1 MGTINQIK
9 AKLLEL
15 EGGKFQRLC
24 DDWLHRKGYENI
36 NAIGMSQ
43 INDRVVKGT
52 PDSLLI
58 QSNGQYIFAEYTVQ
72 QNRLVQKLQKDISK
86 CFDEKKTGI
95 LNKQISEIIICYL
108 DKLSTHEINH
118 LNSLCLN
125 NEVKLSLYGI
135 DTLALSIQNNFPVL
149 SELYLGLSLDT
160 GQLLSIDDFVNRY
173 GKNEFTTSIDNKI
186 LFQSEALKQCAYFLE
201 EGRFLLISGS
211 SGVGK
216 TLFSVELLKI
226 IKNQTPQLKVYC
238 IFDKGADLNRDIT
251 AYFSEPGD
259 YLIFIDDA
267 NRLDNR
273 LDYILHYLNE
283 LDNTRTFRIIATV
296 RDYAREPVITKVS
309 QYTQIN
315 EHIIQPLSD
324 EQIKKLIIE
333 LFDIKNSEYQLR
345 IQEIAKGNARLA
357 IMAAKVAIKTQQIES
372 IQNVTSLY
380 DDYFGQN
387 ESVKDIIE
395 NKKLMTTACA
405 ISFFRKIDKLNDSQM
420 SYVQNVF
427 GIQIDEFWEF
437 VNILNKKELVDLY
450 EDEVVRISDQVLSTY
465 LFYLSVFEK
474 KIIPFSKIVNNFYP
488 ELNNKIV
495 DALNP
500 IISAFDH
507 KKIAN
512 EIKREIQDIFN
523 EISKC
528 KVSDDAIKF
537 LNSFWF
543 ALPTESLIYA
553 KNAIYE
559 MQPMEI
565 DWEKEVFEETKEEL
579 KETSII
585 KLLSYFRYYGVDEL
599 KISFGLLLEFL
610 EKSQESLGSIIK
622 ELIETYNFKS
632 NDKRYGYFVQTH
644 VIKTLIER
652 MNDGGNY
659 LFTRLFILVAK
670 FYLKV
675 EHREYQWTRDDNVNF
690 ITFRLSP
697 DEYLLPLREKI
708 IKNLSNLLVSEKY
721 NSLVLEVF
729 QDFSSHL
736 IYEGKEMAI
745 ADLKYIKDYLI
756 ENLNQ
761 SELSHC
767 QILQDICD
775 HLESFNIEFPLEWR
789 TQFKNPVLELSNLL
803 IDDRHDRRKLEMGYK
818 EYNQYCYQR
827 LVEYFTVFTQPMFI
841 DFMENCVIL
850 NRFLSG
856 RERDYSLKEGI
867 ITSLQA
873 LADIH
878 PEIFSGIISSYLDY
892 DDIFE
897 LNPNLIILKLVKK
910 LPVSDVWILINS
922 KKYKNK
928 KLWCSVYFSLMPVE
942 YITKEEVKSLLLHLD
957 TTPSTQLP
965 HSIEFLTKY
974 RVIDK
979 DIFPKVA
986 RTLVTKSYSEAN
998 YARPLGWIF
1007 YKDSEVFGSWF
1018 EIFQTDEELL
1028 YDVYIAAFKVN
1039 SDFDHSGE
1047 ALDLLMAK
1055 NSNFL
1060 KRVVDCIYENERSLS
1075 LNSNIPELNF
1085 LWQRQSFLK
1094 DIEDY
1099 AKYIYNKEKDLFSIP
1114 TRLFRKLFLKGIQ
1127 KPNENKLTEK
1137 KEEFIKY
1144 TITKNIDN
1152 FQYVCFI
1159 FSAANSMREKLKIE
1173 LLDIFLKNNNNFE
1186 DFKTLECGYGLWVRG
1201 WSGSKVPILER
1212 EKNYLEKILPLL
1224 STADL
1229 LEHKAYIEKR
1239 IEFKIN
1245 EIEIEK
1251 KRDFLGN

>member
-1 MGTINQIK
+1 MATINQIK

-15 EGGKFQRLC
+15 EGGIFQRLC

-58 QSNGQYIFAEYTVQ
+58 QPNGQYIFAEYTAKQ
-72 QNRLVQKLQKDISK
+72 SRLLHKLQDDISK
-86 CFDEKKTGI
+86 CLDEKKTGI

-118 LNSLCLN
+118 LNNLCLS

-135 DTLALSIQNNFPVL
+135 DTIALSIQNNFPVL

-160 GQLLSIDDFVNRY
+160 GQLLSIEDFVNRY

-186 LFQSEALKQCAYFLE
+186 LFQSEALKQGAYFLE
-201 EGRFLLISGS
+201 EGQFLLISGS
-211 SGVGK
+211 SGLGK

-226 IKNQTPQLKVYC
+226 IKNQNPQLKVYC
-238 IFDKGADLNRDIT
+238 IFDKGADLSRDIT

-259 YLIFIDDA
+259 YLVFIDDA

-283 LDNTRTFRIIATV
+283 TGNARTFRIIATV
-296 RDYAREPVITKVS
+296 RDYAREPIITKVS
-309 QYTQIN
+309 QYTKIN
-315 EHIIQPLSD
+315 EHNIQPLSD
-324 EQIKKLIIE
+324 EQIKELIIE
-333 LFDIKNSEYQLR
+333 LFDIKNPAYQLR
-345 IQEIAKGNARLA
+345 IQEIAKGNPRLA
-357 IMAAKVAIKTQQIES
+357 VMAAKVAIQTQQIES

-387 ESVKDIIE
+387 ESVKSVIE
-395 NKKLMTTACA
+395 NEKLMITACA

-427 GIQIDEFWEF
+427 GIQIDEFWEL

-450 EDEVVRISDQVLSTY
+450 ENEVVRLSDQVLSTY

-474 KIIPFSKIVNNFYP
+474 KIVPFSKIVSNFYP

-507 KKIAN
+507 KKIVN
-512 EIKREIQDIFN
+512 DIKREIQDIFN
-523 EISKC
+523 EFSRC
-528 KVSDDAIKF
+528 KVSDDTIKF

-553 KNAIYE
+553 KNAIDE
-559 MQPMEI
+559 LQAIDI
-565 DWEKEVFEETKEEL
+565 DWENEVFEETKEEL
-579 KETSII
+579 KDTSII
-585 KLLSYFRYYGVDEL
+585 KLLSSFRYYGGNEF
-599 KISFGLLLEFL
+599 KISFGLLLKLL
-610 EKSQESLGSIIK
+610 EKSQESLGCVIK
-622 ELIETYNFKS
+622 ELTEKYTFKS
-632 NDKRYGYFVQTH
+632 NDRRYGYFVQTH
-644 VIKTLIER
+644 VVDTLIEQ
-652 MNDGGNY
+652 MNVGNNY

-675 EHREYQWTRDDNVNF
+675 EYREYQWIQDNTVNF
-690 ITFRLSP
+690 VTIRLSP
-697 DEYLLPLREKI
+697 DEYLSPLRKKL
-708 IKNLSNLLVSEKY
+708 IKNLSNLLVLEKY
-721 NSLVLEVF
+721 NSLVLEVI
-729 QDFSSHL
+729 QDYSNNL
-736 IYEGKEMAI
+736 IHNGKEMAI
-745 ADLKYIKDYLI
+745 SDLEYIKDYLVV
-756 ENLNQ
+756 NLNQ

-767 QILQDICD
+767 QIMQNVCD
-775 HLESFNIEFPLEWR
+775 HLESFNIDFPLEWK

-803 IDDRHDRRKLEMGYK
+803 LDDWHDRRKLEMGYA
-818 EYNQYCYQR
+818 EYKQYRYQR
-827 LVEYFTVFTQPMFI
+827 LVDYFAAFTVPMFTE
-841 DFMENCVIL
+841 FMKDCVTLNC
-850 NRFLSG
+850 FLVG
-856 RERDYSLKEGI
+856 RQRDYSLKEGLI
-867 ITSLQA
+867 ISLLA
-873 LADIH
+873 LSDIH
-878 PEIFSGIISSYLDY
+878 PEIFKDIISLYLDY

-897 LNPNLIILKLVKK
+897 LNPNLIISKLFQQ
-910 LPVSDVWILINS
+910 LPVSAIWTLINS

-928 KLWCSVYFSLMPVE
+928 KLWCSEYFSLMPVE
-942 YITKEEVKSLLLHLD
+942 GITKKEVKSLLLHLD
-957 TTPSTQLP
+957 TTPSIQLP
-965 HSIEFLTKY
+965 RSIEFLTKY

-986 RTLVTKSYSEAN
+986 GALVNKSYSEEN

-1007 YKDSEVFGSWF
+1007 YKESEVFGSWF
-1018 EIFQTDEELL
+1018 EIFQTDEKLL

-1039 SDFDHSGE
+1039 SDFDYSGE
-1047 ALDLLMAK
+1047 ALDLLTAK

-1060 KRVVDCIYENERSLS
+1060 KKVVDCIYENEQSPS
-1075 LNSNIPELNF
+1075 LNSKMPELGF

-1099 AKYIYNKEKDLFSIP
+1099 AKYIYNKETDSFYIP
-1114 TRLFRKLFLKGIQ
+1114 TRIFRKLFLKE
-1127 KPNENKLTEK
+1127 KEKLKENKLTEK
-1137 KEEFIKY
+1137 REEFIKY
-1144 TITKNIDN
+1144 TITNNIDN

-1159 FSAANSMREKLKIE
+1159 FSAANFMREEFKLE
-1173 LLDIFLKNNNNFE
+1173 LLDIFLKKNNSFE
-1186 DFKTLECGYGLWVRG
+1186 DFKTLECGYGLWIRG

-1212 EKNYLEKILPLL
+1212 EKNYLDKILPLL
-1224 STADL
+1224 STAEL
-1229 LEHKAYIEKR
+1229 LEHKAYIEKQ
-1239 IEFKIN
+1239 IEFKKN